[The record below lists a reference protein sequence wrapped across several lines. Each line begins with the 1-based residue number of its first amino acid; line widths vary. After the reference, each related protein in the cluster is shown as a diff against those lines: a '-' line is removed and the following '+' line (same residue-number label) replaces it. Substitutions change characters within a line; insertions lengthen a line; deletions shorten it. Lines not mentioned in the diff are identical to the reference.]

1 MFELFGLEEI
11 EILCEVLWNHLRVV
25 NWDENVII
33 FLILSVK
40 WTIVFVTWYGF
51 REYLVLFFEFLVVHV
66 RVALSVSRFCFDEVC
81 ELLAKDSEIHL
92 AVKINYYIT

>member
-1 MFELFGLEEI
+1 
-11 EILCEVLWNHLRVV
+11 
-25 NWDENVII
+25 
-33 FLILSVK
+33 
-40 WTIVFVTWYGF
+40 
-51 REYLVLFFEFLVVHV
+51 VLFFEFLVVHV

>member
-1 MFELFGLEEI
+1 VIKNVVFRFVMFELFGLEEI

-40 WTIVFVTWYGF
+40 
-51 REYLVLFFEFLVVHV
+51 
-66 RVALSVSRFCFDEVC
+66 
-81 ELLAKDSEIHL
+81 
-92 AVKINYYIT
+92 